1 MKCRD
6 FADLLE
12 QYLGGQ
18 HHFRPLL
25 EEHAADCPACQTHL
39 VLAQRLLTLPAQP
52 PVSPSPQWT
61 EAVVAAVLRDQGRRA
76 WRRRLAVA
84 AAAGVLLVGLVTT
97 ATRWGQ
103 PPQQPQL
110 AVAPPPVPT
119 ATPASGPGPAPE
131 LPWEQTALHA
141 SLAWTQL
148 KEASLRG
155 AQDTSRQLAAWTR
168 NEPDRHPLVQP
179 PSPDWPELTRSVS
192 DSLEPVVRSTRRAF
206 HAWRGL
212 VPPVPD
218 EPGLSPSGD
227 PP

>member
-1 MKCRD
+1 MNCRD
-6 FADLLE
+6 FADLLG

-18 HHFRPLL
+18 HHCRTPL
-25 EEHAADCPACQTHL
+25 EEHAAECPQCRTQL
-39 VLAQRLLTLPAQP
+39 VLAQRLVTLPAQP
-52 PVSPSPQWT
+52 TVSPSPQWT
-61 EAVVAAVLRDQGRRA
+61 EAVVAAVLRDQRRRA
-76 WRRRLAVA
+76 WRRRLAVCA
-84 AAAGVLLVGLVTT
+84 AACVLLAGLVTT
-97 ATRWGQ
+97 ATRWAQ
-103 PPQQPQL
+103 TPQQPQF
-110 AVAPPPVPT
+110 AVTPTPP
-119 ATPASGPGPAPE
+119 PAPE

-168 NEPDRHPLVQP
+168 TEPDRHPLVQP

-206 HAWRGL
+206 HAWREL

-218 EPGLSPSGD
+218 DPGLSPSGD
-227 PP
+227 SP